1 MQKLLSA
8 MLCATCLTA
17 PAAAAGKT
25 PVPEEVVN
33 LTESAQLYAD
43 DSGKLDLADIL
54 RLSDEQFRPAAKT
67 NLGFYTNP
75 VWLRF
80 RLPDY
85 EERMLLRHEYAL
97 TDYLTLYAPV
107 ATGGYTSQSTGDML
121 PFASR
126 ALSHRL
132 MSFWVDAVKD
142 RWYYLRLQTAGS
154 VNLAFQLMTA
164 RQALERDTIAQY
176 FLGIFFGTIIV
187 MFFYNL
193 FIFFSLR
200 EATYL
205 FYCLYIAS
213 FALTAA
219 TLNGSGYQLLWPQS
233 PWMQNHA
240 FPIFASAAMTHGIV
254 FVALFLNLRALKRP
268 LYLTAVV
275 LAAVPAAL
283 FLLAFVLHPA
293 KLVRATNA
301 FGVPWVLFILSSA
314 IYALWKGYKPARYFL
329 LAWVMMLLGTVVFT
343 LTTNGIL
350 PPNPVFLNA
359 MFFGSALEVIL
370 LSLALADRINALKAE
385 KERLQ
390 QAALER
396 QKLLTDSYSRFFP
409 RRMLELL
416 SRDSVEEIQLGD
428 AAQRE
433 MAILFADIRGFTSLS
448 ERMSPED
455 NFRFLNS
462 YLKRVGPII
471 RQHSGFIDKYI
482 GDGIMALF
490 PEQAASALNAAI
502 QIQET
507 VRRYNSHRMRSG
519 YDPIRVGIGIH
530 KGPLMVGTVGEAERM
545 DGTVVSDAVNLAA
558 RIESLTKRFDV
569 GILISEMLFHE
580 LPDPTQYN
588 ARVIARVRVKGKE
601 QPVTVLQVFDG
612 MPQYA
617 IQLLQETRR
626 DFERGLFAFYDRQFD
641 QTIAYLDQVIERNPA
656 DTVARMY
663 LEKARYFAR
672 FVLNA

>member
-1 MQKLLSA
+1 
-8 MLCATCLTA
+8 
-17 PAAAAGKT
+17 
-25 PVPEEVVN
+25 
-33 LTESAQLYAD
+33 
-43 DSGKLDLADIL
+43 
-54 RLSDEQFRPAAKT
+54 
-67 NLGFYTNP
+67 
-75 VWLRF
+75 
-80 RLPDY
+80 
-85 EERMLLRHEYAL
+85 
-97 TDYLTLYAPV
+97 
-107 ATGGYTSQSTGDML
+107 
-121 PFASR
+121 
-126 ALSHRL
+126 
-132 MSFWVDAVKD
+132 
-142 RWYYLRLQTAGS
+142 
-154 VNLAFQLMTA
+154 
-164 RQALERDTIAQY
+164 
-176 FLGIFFGTIIV
+176 
-187 MFFYNL
+187 
-193 FIFFSLR
+193 
-200 EATYL
+200 
-205 FYCLYIAS
+205 
-213 FALTAA
+213 
-219 TLNGSGYQLLWPQS
+219 
-233 PWMQNHA
+233 
-240 FPIFASAAMTHGIV
+240 
-254 FVALFLNLRALKRP
+254 
-268 LYLTAVV
+268 
-275 LAAVPAAL
+275 
-283 FLLAFVLHPA
+283 
-293 KLVRATNA
+293 
-301 FGVPWVLFILSSA
+301 
-314 IYALWKGYKPARYFL
+314 
-329 LAWVMMLLGTVVFT
+329 
-343 LTTNGIL
+343 
-350 PPNPVFLNA
+350 
-359 MFFGSALEVIL
+359 
-370 LSLALADRINALKAE
+370 
-385 KERLQ
+385 
-390 QAALER
+390 
-396 QKLLTDSYSRFFP
+396 
-409 RRMLELL
+409 
-416 SRDSVEEIQLGD
+416 
-428 AAQRE
+428 

-471 RQHSGFIDKYI
+471 RQHNGFIDKYI

-507 VRRYNSHRMRSG
+507 VRRYNNHRMRSG

-558 RIESLTKRFDV
+558 RIESLTKRFDA